1 MQIARGLSR
10 PSAAE
15 TRTQER
21 TRVPCVICK
30 FVTQLDWR
38 RLGIFLPL
46 SVVIAVIV
54 LGMLAP
60 AIAPFDP
67 TAQQLGLRLKPP
79 SWLAGGDARFLL
91 GTDHLGRD
99 ILSRLLY
106 GARVS
111 LPIAIAAM
119 TVGACIGITLGLLSG
134 YYKGSVDSVVTKLI
148 DIQLSF
154 PFILF
159 AIAVIAVAGP
169 SLAVLILV
177 LSARSWTTFARV
189 VRAETITICSSD
201 YVLAA
206 RSLGATHLRTIF
218 RHIAPNILP
227 LAAVIATLDV
237 GALIILEST
246 LSFLGLGIQPPTVSW
261 GKELSDARQYMQI
274 AWWTTTFPGLAIL
287 IVVLSVNLLGDFLR
301 DMLDPRMRG
310 R

>member
-1 MQIARGLSR
+1 VTAAARRRSG
-10 PSAAE
+10 
-15 TRTQER
+15 
-21 TRVPCVICK
+21 
-30 FVTQLDWR
+30 WR
-38 RLGIFLPL
+38 RLRFILPL
-46 SVVIAVIV
+46 SVVLAVV
-54 LGMLAP
+54 ALALLAP
-60 AIAPFDP
+60 HIAPFDP
-67 TAQQLGLRLKPP
+67 SAQQLGLRLRPP
-79 SWLAGGDARFLL
+79 RWLRGGDARFLL

-111 LPIAIAAM
+111 LPIALAATTM
-119 TVGACIGITLGLLSG
+119 GGAVGITLGLLSG
-134 YYKGSVDSVVTKLI
+134 YYKGIVDSIVTKAI

-159 AIAVIAVAGP
+159 AIAVIAVTGP
-169 SLAVLILV
+169 QLAVLVVV

-189 VRAETITICSSD
+189 VRGETFTISGNE

-206 RSLGATHLRTIF
+206 RALGATQGRVIA

-227 LAAVIATLDV
+227 LAAVIGTLDV

-246 LSFLGLGIQPPTVSW
+246 LSFLGLGVQPPAVSW
-261 GKELSDARQYMQI
+261 GKELSDARQYIQL

-287 IVVLSVNLLGDFLR
+287 VVVLSINVLGDLLR
-301 DMLDPRMRG
+301 DVLDPRLRG

>member
-1 MQIARGLSR
+1 MQIEQVPAAQAAAGARTSVGSSGWGGIAGFMARFSWRQLR
-10 PSAAE
+10 L
-15 TRTQER
+15 
-21 TRVPCVICK
+21 VP
-30 FVTQLDWR
+30 
-38 RLGIFLPL
+38 PL
-46 SVVIAVIV
+46 LVVLAVVIVA
-54 LGMLAP
+54 MLA
-60 AIAPFDP
+60 AVIAPFDP
-67 TAQQLGLRLKPP
+67 SAQQLGLRLRPP

-111 LPIAIAAM
+111 LPIAITATM
-119 TVGACIGITLGLLSG
+119 LGALIGIVLGLLSG
-134 YYKGSVDSVVTKLI
+134 YYKGWVDSIVTKLI

-169 SLAVLILV
+169 SLAVLVLV
-177 LSARSWTTFARV
+177 LAARSWTTFARV
-189 VRAETITICSSD
+189 VRAETFAICSSD

-206 RSLGATHLRTIF
+206 RSLGATHLRTIC

-227 LAAVIATLDV
+227 LAAVIGTLDV

-246 LSFLGLGIQPPTVSW
+246 LSFLGLGIQPPAVSW
-261 GKELSDARQYMQI
+261 GRELSDARQYIQL

-287 IVVLSVNLLGDFLR
+287 IVVLSINQLGDSLR
-301 DMLDPRMRG
+301 DLLDPRMRG